1 MSEASE
7 KRQPPKRQR
16 SVRFHVTATEK
27 EAAEIRTR
35 MAEMGIMNMG
45 AFARKMMLDGYHI
58 TLDLSDVREM
68 VRLLKNATN
77 NINQIARR
85 ANETRSIYAADIED
99 LRLRYNELWP
109 AVNKILIGLAGI
121 K

>member
-1 MSEASE
+1 MSETPD
-7 KRQPPKRQR
+7 KKQPPNRR
-16 SVRFHVTATEK
+16 RGVRFHVTATGE
-27 EAAEIRTR
+27 EAAEIRAR
-35 MAEMGIMNMG
+35 MAEMGITNMG
-45 AFARKMMLDGYHI
+45 AFARKMMIDGYHI

-85 ANETRSIYAADIED
+85 ANETRNIYAADLDD
-99 LRLRYNELWP
+99 LRQRYSELWP
-109 AVNKILIGLAGI
+109 AVNKILIGLSGI

>member
-1 MSEASE
+1 MPKEKTTGFYFKASPQE
-7 KRQPPKRQR
+7 MEWIKQ
-16 SVRFHVTATEK
+16 
-27 EAAEIRTR
+27 R
-35 MAEMGIMNMG
+35 MAQCQIRNLS
-45 AFARKMMLDGYHI
+45 AYLRKMAIDGYHI

-85 ANETRSIYAADIED
+85 ANETRNIYAADIED
-99 LRLRYNELWP
+99 LRQRYSELWP
-109 AVNKILIGLAGI
+109 AVNKILSGLAGI

>member
-1 MSEASE
+1 VSETSD
-7 KRQPPKRQR
+7 KRQPPKRSR
-16 SVRFHVTATEK
+16 NIRFHVTATEE
-27 EAAEIRTR
+27 EAAEIRAR

-68 VRLLKNATN
+68 VRLLKNATS
-77 NINQIARR
+77 NINQIAKR
-85 ANETRSIYAADIED
+85 ANETRSIYAADLDD
-99 LRLRYNELWP
+99 LRQRYSELWP
-109 AVNKILIGLAGI
+109 AVNKFLTGLAGI